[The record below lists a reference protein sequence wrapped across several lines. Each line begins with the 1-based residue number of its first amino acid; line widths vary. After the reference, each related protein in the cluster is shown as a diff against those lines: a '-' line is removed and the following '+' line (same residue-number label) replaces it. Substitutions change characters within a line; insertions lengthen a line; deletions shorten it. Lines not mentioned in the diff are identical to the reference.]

1 VHEHVS
7 AVSRVAVNDGT
18 GISRE
23 HEWQLAVEVPVQ
35 IRVNDAPFTV
45 MLATPADL
53 DDLAR
58 GLLLTEQV
66 VATADDIDAVHTSS
80 YLGDVQVNVTV
91 RDGALRGERIGA
103 RSLLGNSGC
112 GLCGIESLAQL
123 HAREA
128 RRGAVR
134 VPIAD
139 TAICRA
145 FAQLPAHQPLNAA
158 TRSVHGAA
166 WCTPEGSIVLV
177 REDVGR
183 HNALDKLI
191 GALATRGL
199 LQEAGFVVMTSRCS
213 YELVYKATA
222 ANTQLLATISSP
234 TTMALQWARS
244 VALPVVST
252 MHRDGHLSIVRFPE
266 TTPSEPV
273 PHAG

>member
-1 VHEHVS
+1 MT
-7 AVSRVAVNDGT
+7 DGT
-18 GISRE
+18 GTSRE
-23 HEWQLAVEVPVQ
+23 HEWQLAVEMPVQ
-35 IRVNDAPFTV
+35 IRVNDTPFTV
-45 MLATPADL
+45 MLASPADL

-66 VATADDIDAVHTSS
+66 VATSEDIDAVRTSS
-80 YLGDVQVNVTV
+80 YLGDVQVNVMV
-91 RDGALRGERIGA
+91 RPEALRSERLGA

-112 GLCGIESLAQL
+112 GLCGIESLARL

-128 RRGAVR
+128 RRGGDR

-139 TAICRA
+139 SAIRRA
-145 FAQLPAHQPLNAA
+145 FEQLPAHQPLNAA

-166 WCTPEGSIVLV
+166 WCTPEGEIVLV

-191 GALATRGL
+191 GALATGGM

-222 ANTQLLATISSP
+222 ANTLLLATISSP
-234 TTMALQWARS
+234 TTMALQWARA
-244 VALPVVST
+244 VALPVAST

-273 PHAG
+273 PDAG